1 MIRIGSS
8 FHVPGIRFQSDPS
21 GTVFAADLRRGTEWS
36 ARTAGRS
43 LPADAPREDG
53 SAARIQWA
61 AAEKRRAFP
70 AKLFISTSVGIAG
83 FGPLSDQTA
92 LALEDAA
99 SGALGVEKENLIA
112 AAAGPVLEHYPVGS
126 MMEALQAARAQPF
139 LDEPRGRGAEALG
152 LPFRIAEG
160 ALEMGAAVFHAERT
174 GGEVWIAATS
184 AGIRREVLE
193 GVRDRFWLAGPAA
206 WRASSGIHPGDVLIL
221 LATGASPIAEVTSE
235 EDPRTESVIA
245 GLSTALSQLVRKRAL
260 AAGGRIPFGL
270 FGAETPLE
278 AEVAAGV
285 LARFIPE
292 ILRRLSAVQG
302 ETRSGE
308 ALLDGIRCALLSAPL
323 PGLERA
329 LVRVTIGELML
340 SPGLRA
346 AAPLPGS
353 LIQSWR
359 EGSAELRI
367 DLGRGACGAVFWA

>member
-43 LPADAPREDG
+43 LPAGAPREDG

-193 GVRDRFWLAGPAA
+193 GVRDRLWLAGPAA

-260 AAGGRIPFGL
+260 AAGFPSGFSERKRRWRQKSRQACWRGL
-270 FGAETPLE
+270 FREFLE
-278 AEVAAGV
+278 GSPRFRGRRAQAKRSLTASG
-285 LARFIPE
+285 ARFF
-292 ILRRLSAVQG
+292 LRLCRGSSA
-302 ETRSGE
+302 RW
-308 ALLDGIRCALLSAPL
+308 SA
-323 PGLERA
+323 
-329 LVRVTIGELML
+329 
-340 SPGLRA
+340 
-346 AAPLPGS
+346 
-353 LIQSWR
+353 
-359 EGSAELRI
+359 
-367 DLGRGACGAVFWA
+367 

>member
-1 MIRIGSS
+1 MIRIGSA
-8 FHVPGIRFQSDPS
+8 FHVAGIRFQSDPS
-21 GTVFAADLRRGTEWS
+21 GTVFAADLRRGTEWT

-43 LPADAPREDG
+43 LPAGAPREDG

-70 AKLFISTSVGIAG
+70 ARLFISTSVGIAG

-92 LALEDAA
+92 LAVEDAA

-126 MMEALQAARAQPF
+126 MIEALQAACAQPF
-139 LDEPRGRGAEALG
+139 LDEPRGRGADALG

-160 ALEMGAAVFHAERT
+160 ALEMGAAVFHAERA
-174 GGEVWIAATS
+174 GGEVWIAAAS
-184 AGIRREVLE
+184 AGIGREVME
-193 GVRDRFWLAGPAA
+193 GVRDRLWLAGPAA
-206 WRASSGIHPGDVLIL
+206 WRASSGIHPGDMLIL
-221 LATGASPIAEVTSE
+221 LATGASPIAEVASE

-245 GLSTALSQLVRKRAL
+245 GLSTAL
-260 AAGGRIPFGL
+260 AAGGRIPLGL
-270 FGAETPLE
+270 FGAETPQE
-278 AEVAAGV
+278 AEAAAGV
-285 LARFIPE
+285 LARFIPG
-292 ILRRLSAVQG
+292 ILRSLDAVQG
-302 ETRSGE
+302 EKRSGE

-329 LVRVTIGELML
+329 LVRVTIGDQML
-340 SPGLRA
+340 SSGLRA

-353 LIQSWR
+353 IIQAWR

>member
-43 LPADAPREDG
+43 LPAGAPREDG

-152 LPFRIAEG
+152 L
-160 ALEMGAAVFHAERT
+160 
-174 GGEVWIAATS
+174 
-184 AGIRREVLE
+184 
-193 GVRDRFWLAGPAA
+193 
-206 WRASSGIHPGDVLIL
+206 L
-221 LATGASPIAEVTSE
+221 L
-235 EDPRTESVIA
+235 
-245 GLSTALSQLVRKRAL
+245 
-260 AAGGRIPFGL
+260 
-270 FGAETPLE
+270 
-278 AEVAAGV
+278 
-285 LARFIPE
+285 
-292 ILRRLSAVQG
+292 
-302 ETRSGE
+302 
-308 ALLDGIRCALLSAPL
+308 
-323 PGLERA
+323 
-329 LVRVTIGELML
+329 
-340 SPGLRA
+340 
-346 AAPLPGS
+346 
-353 LIQSWR
+353 
-359 EGSAELRI
+359 
-367 DLGRGACGAVFWA
+367 

>member
-21 GTVFAADLRRGTEWS
+21 GTVFAADLRRETVWT

-43 LPADAPREDG
+43 LPAGAPREDG

-70 AKLFISTSVGIAG
+70 AKLFISTTVGIAG

-92 LALEDAA
+92 SALEDAA
-99 SGALGVEKENLIA
+99 SGTLSVEKENLIA

-126 MMEALQAARAQPF
+126 MMETLQAACEEPQT
-139 LDEPRGRGAEALG
+139 DEPRGRGAEALG

-160 ALEMGAAVFHAERT
+160 ALEMGAAVFHAERA
-174 GGEVWIAATS
+174 GGEVWMAASS
-184 AGIRREVLE
+184 AGIGREVME
-193 GVRDRFWLAGPAA
+193 GVRDRLWLAGPAA
-206 WRASSGIHPGDVLIL
+206 WRASSGVHPGDMLIL
-221 LATGASPIAEVTSE
+221 LATGASPIAEVASE

-245 GLSTALSQLVRKRAL
+245 GLSTALAQLVRKRAL

-270 FGAETPLE
+270 FGAETARE

-285 LARFIPE
+285 LARFMPG
-292 ILRRLSAVQG
+292 ILRSLDSVQG
-302 ETRSGE
+302 EKRSAE

-346 AAPLPGS
+346 AAPLPWS

>member
-21 GTVFAADLRRGTEWS
+21 GTVFAADLRRETVWT

-43 LPADAPREDG
+43 LPAGAPREDG

-70 AKLFISTSVGIAG
+70 ARLFISTTVGIAG

-99 SGALGVEKENLIA
+99 SGTLSVEKENLIA

-126 MMEALQAARAQPF
+126 MIEALQAACAQPF

-160 ALEMGAAVFHAERT
+160 ALEMGAAVFHAERA
-174 GGEVWIAATS
+174 GGEVWMAASS
-184 AGIRREVLE
+184 AGIGREVME
-193 GVRDRFWLAGPAA
+193 GVRDRLWLAGPAA
-206 WRASSGIHPGDVLIL
+206 WRASSGIHPGDMLIL
-221 LATGASPIAEVTSE
+221 LATGASPIAEVASE

-245 GLSTALSQLVRKRAL
+245 GLSTALAQLVRKRAL
-260 AAGGRIPFGL
+260 AAGGRTPFGL
-270 FGAETPLE
+270 FGAETPQE
-278 AEVAAGV
+278 AEAATGV
-285 LARFIPE
+285 LARFIPG
-292 ILRRLSAVQG
+292 ILRSLSAVQG
-302 ETRSGE
+302 EKLSGE
-308 ALLDGIRCALLSAPL
+308 TLLDGIRCALLSAPL

-329 LVRVTIGELML
+329 LVRVTVGDQML
-340 SPGLRA
+340 SSGLRA

-353 LIQSWR
+353 IIPAWR